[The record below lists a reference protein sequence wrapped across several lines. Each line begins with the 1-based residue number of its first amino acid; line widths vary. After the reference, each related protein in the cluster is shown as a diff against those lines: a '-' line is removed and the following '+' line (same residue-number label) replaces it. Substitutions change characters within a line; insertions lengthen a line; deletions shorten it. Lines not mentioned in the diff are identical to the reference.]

1 VQNIKNEFL
10 EYILELLEPMG
21 EISSGR
27 MFGGY
32 VVRQNELPIAL
43 IFSDEI
49 YFKVDDTNRQ
59 DFITAGLTP
68 LTYNKKGKTITVSNW
83 KVPTEVL
90 EDEITLMA
98 WAYKAYDV
106 SLRAHKK

>member
-43 IFSDEI
+43 IFSD
-49 YFKVDDTNRQ
+49 DTNRQ
-59 DFITAGLTP
+59 DFITAGSTP